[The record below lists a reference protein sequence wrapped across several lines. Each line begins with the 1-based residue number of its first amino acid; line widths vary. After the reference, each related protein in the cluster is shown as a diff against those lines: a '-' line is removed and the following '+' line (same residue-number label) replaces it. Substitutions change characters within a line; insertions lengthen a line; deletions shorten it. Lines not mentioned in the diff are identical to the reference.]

1 MVSTYKRLIVQQMLK
16 EPYLI
21 KKAVIMRYP
30 FAVREKC
37 GTAKDIDG
45 YTKHDGDASRPKIF
59 LNLFRSIT

>member
-45 YTKHDGDASRPKIF
+45 F
-59 LNLFRSIT
+59 MLNSAP